1 MTDTDLK
8 PVLVTG
14 VSRGL
19 GLAIAARVAADPA
32 YRLIGLSRSLTE
44 GYRALMEAHP
54 DRVHFRETDV
64 GDIDAI
70 PGLVRDAVAAHG
82 PVYGMINN
90 AGIGTDGVLAT
101 MHQTD
106 IERVMRVNL
115 LAPIAFCKYTS
126 RTMLKRREGR
136 LINISSI
143 IASTGFHGLAA
154 YAASKAGL
162 EGLTRSLSR
171 EVGKMG
177 VTVNCVAPGYMET
190 EMTAG
195 LEGPKLDS
203 IRRRAPLGLA
213 RPEDA
218 AGAVA
223 WLLGPDGARVTGTV
237 VTVDGGS
244 TA

>member
-1 MTDTDLK
+1 MSGSRLK
-8 PVLVTG
+8 LVLVTG
-14 VSRGL
+14 ISRGL
-19 GLAIAARVAADPA
+19 GLAIAERLATDPD
-32 YRLIGLSRSLTE
+32 YRLIGLSRSLSDR
-44 GYRALMEAHP
+44 YRALMEANP
-54 DRVHFRETDV
+54 DRIAFRQLDV

-70 PGLVRDAVAAHG
+70 PGMVREAVSAYG

-90 AGIGTDGVLAT
+90 AGIGMGGVLAT
-101 MHQTD
+101 LHQTD
-106 IERVMRVNL
+106 IERVIRVNL
-115 LAPIAFCKYTS
+115 LAPITFCKYAS
-126 RTMLKRREGR
+126 RSMFSRREGR

-154 YAASKAGL
+154 YAATKAGL
-162 EGLTRSLSR
+162 EGLTRSLAR

-177 VTVNCVAPGYMET
+177 ITANCVAPGYIET
-190 EMTAG
+190 EMTGRIKGAE
-195 LEGPKLDS
+195 LEK
-203 IRRRAPLGLA
+203 IRRRTPLGLA
-213 RPEDA
+213 QPEDI